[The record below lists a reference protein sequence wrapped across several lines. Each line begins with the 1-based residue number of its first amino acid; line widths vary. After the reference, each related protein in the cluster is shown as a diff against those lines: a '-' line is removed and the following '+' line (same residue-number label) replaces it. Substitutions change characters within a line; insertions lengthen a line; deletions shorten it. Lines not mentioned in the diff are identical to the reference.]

1 MVFRDRGCRQRDCP
15 LIVFFDMR
23 SQLHSEKRFAPQ
35 SICCTRFMMFVL
47 VESNDSPTDSS
58 SQSKVVEAE
67 GLEPELQ
74 STTSS

>member
-1 MVFRDRGCRQRDCP
+1 
-15 LIVFFDMR
+15 
-23 SQLHSEKRFAPQ
+23 
-35 SICCTRFMMFVL
+35 MMLVL
-47 VESNDSPTDSS
+47 VESNDSPTDLS